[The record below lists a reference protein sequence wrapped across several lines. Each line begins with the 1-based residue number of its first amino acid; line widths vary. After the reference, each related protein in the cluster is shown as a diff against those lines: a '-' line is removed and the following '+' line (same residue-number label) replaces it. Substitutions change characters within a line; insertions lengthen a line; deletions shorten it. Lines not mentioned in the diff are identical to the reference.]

1 MDKFCCLK
9 CGLPLKESGGYLA
22 CDSCGQMYPVKEGV
36 PFFTS
41 GDYYFPD
48 ISESDMD
55 SLLEISRTQGWKA
68 GFHDFLRVIDES
80 AYKIAADESRLDWRF
95 LFDISKESAVLDLGS
110 GFGGISLALS
120 QRAGKVVAMDCS
132 LKRLKL
138 LDIRVKQE
146 GIDNIVP
153 VCGGDSMRLPFP
165 DKSFDLVVLNGVL
178 EWLAIFNPNDNPRD
192 VQLAKLKDIH
202 RILKDNG
209 SIYIGIENRIGY
221 VYFLG
226 GKDHNN
232 IRFTNLMPRWMAN
245 MYSKIRLGQPYLTYT
260 YSISGYKRLLRESGY
275 SCVDIYATI
284 PSYRDVFFM
293 ANVEDTKTM
302 DYFFRYLLR
311 TASLKR
317 KIIAICSRAL
327 LKLGVFKFFIP
338 EYGIIAKKN
347 DRTAE

>member
-1 MDKFCCLK
+1 M
-9 CGLPLKESGGYLA
+9 
-22 CDSCGQMYPVKEGV
+22 
-36 PFFTS
+36 
-41 GDYYFPD
+41 
-48 ISESDMD
+48 
-55 SLLEISRTQGWKA
+55 LEISKIQGWKL
-68 GFHDFLRVIDES
+68 GFHDFLRVIDED

-110 GFGGISLALS
+110 GFGGISCALS
-120 QRAGKVVAMDCS
+120 QRAGKVVSMDCS

-146 GIDNIVP
+146 GINNIVP
-153 VCGGDSMRLPFP
+153 VCGGDSMRLPFE

-178 EWLAIFNPNDNPRD
+178 EWLAIFNPKDNPRE

-245 MYSKIRLGQPYLTYT
+245 MYSKIRLGRPYLTYT
-260 YSISGYKRLLRESGY
+260 YSILGYKKLLRESGF
-275 SCVDIYATI
+275 SSVDVYAAI
-284 PSYRDVFFM
+284 PTYRDVFFM
-293 ANVEDTKTM
+293 AKAGDKKTM
-302 DYFFRYLLR
+302 GYFFQYLLR

-317 KIIAICSRAL
+317 KVIAVFSL
-327 LKLGVFKFFIP
+327 LLLRLGLFKFLIP
-338 EYGIIAKKN
+338 EYGITAKKN
-347 DRTAE
+347 D